1 MSGDLSISASGCRE
15 QLRSANKAPWQLWNI
30 HVWRYI
36 VDYALKK
43 YQMNQ
48 DVSDEQLYQLTLI
61 RWRFANILS
70 WNISI
75 VVSELLLTGIDK
87 ARHDVEFLMTQFPEL
102 EAWSRK
108 IKERSSEENVIDV
121 DLDQMETDRLIKQY
135 GDVLFKVI
143 VAQSKYIKLLERRTG
158 E

>member
-48 DVSDEQLYQLTLI
+48 DVSDEQL
-61 RWRFANILS
+61 
-70 WNISI
+70 
-75 VVSELLLTGIDK
+75 DK

>member
-1 MSGDLSISASGCRE
+1 
-15 QLRSANKAPWQLWNI
+15 
-30 HVWRYI
+30 
-36 VDYALKK
+36 
-43 YQMNQ
+43 MNQ
-48 DVSDEQLYQLTLI
+48 DVSDEQL
-61 RWRFANILS
+61 
-70 WNISI
+70 
-75 VVSELLLTGIDK
+75 DK
-87 ARHDVEFLMTQFPEL
+87 ARHGVEFLMTQFPEL

>member
-15 QLRSANKAPWQLWNI
+15 QLRSANKAPLQLWNI

-48 DVSDEQLYQLTLI
+48 DVSDEQL
-61 RWRFANILS
+61 
-70 WNISI
+70 
-75 VVSELLLTGIDK
+75 DK

-102 EAWSRK
+102 EALSRK
-108 IKERSSEENVIDV
+108 IKK
-121 DLDQMETDRLIKQY
+121 DQVK
-135 GDVLFKVI
+135 K
-143 VAQSKYIKLLERRTG
+143 KLLMWILTKWKLIDWLNSMVMYCLK
-158 E
+158 